1 MRAWYTIAMLAKL
14 YTFSLLGIDALPVE
28 VEVDVSPGALPKT
41 LLVGLPEQAVKES
54 THRIERAM
62 VNSGFVRPADRVVI
76 NLAPAELPKSAGSFD
91 LPMAVGILAGSGQ
104 FKSELLDQYAIVG
117 ELALDGST
125 RPVKGA
131 LSMAM
136 AAAGG
141 RESRVK
147 SREPE
152 AIFGSRAGEVRR
164 PTMRGIIVPS
174 ANAAEAAVVE
184 GLEVIAV
191 DSLSQT
197 VAFLAGTLEI
207 EPTPSRLDQLFQELA
222 HYEEDFADVR
232 GQEMAKRAVTIAAAG
247 SHNLLMVGPPGS
259 GKTMLAKRVPTI
271 LPVLA
276 AEESVETTRIYSA
289 VGRLPAGQP
298 LLARRP
304 FRAPH
309 HTISNAGLVGG
320 GSTPTPGEISLAHN
334 GVLFLDELPEFNRQ
348 TLEVLRQPLEDG
360 HVTISRALNSTTF
373 PANFVLIASL
383 NPCPCGY
390 RNDPRR
396 ECHCNIPQIERYM
409 AKISGPLL
417 DRIDI
422 HIEVP
427 AVPFKELSAASNGTT
442 STMMRDQV
450 MAARAIQQARF
461 LNSKTRQ
468 NAQMTTREIRQHC
481 HLDEAGTNLLRSSI
495 QEMGLSARAHDK
507 ILRVARTIADLDSS
521 AEIRPEHLNEAV
533 NYRMLDRQFWS

>member
-1 MRAWYTIAMLAKL
+1 
-14 YTFSLLGIDALPVE
+14 
-28 VEVDVSPGALPKT
+28 VDVSPGALPKT
-41 LLVGLPEQAVKES
+41 VLVGLPEQAVKES

-62 VNSGFVRPADRVVI
+62 VNSGFVLPQDRVVI
-76 NLAPAELPKSAGSFD
+76 NVAPAELPKSAGSFD
-91 LPMAVGILAGSGQ
+91 LPIAVGILAGSGQ

-117 ELALDGST
+117 ELALDGTT

-136 AAAGG
+136 AAANVVG
-141 RESRVK
+141 RTILSVSAESTDRIV
-147 SREPE
+147 
-152 AIFGSRAGEVRR
+152 R
-164 PTMRGIIVPS
+164 PTLRGIIVPS
-174 ANAAEAAVVE
+174 ANAGEAAVVE
-184 GLEVIAV
+184 NLDVIAV
-191 DSLSQT
+191 DSLAQT
-197 VAFLAGTLEI
+197 VAFLTGELDI
-207 EPTPSRLDQLFQELA
+207 EPTPSRLDELFQELS

-271 LPVLA
+271 LPVLS

-334 GVLFLDELPEFNRQ
+334 GVLFLDELPEFNRT

-396 ECHCNIPQIERYM
+396 DCHCTVPQIERYM

-417 DRIDI
+417 DRIDL

-427 AVPFKELSAASNGTT
+427 AVPFKELSASQGGTS
-442 STMMRDQV
+442 STAMRDQV
-450 MAARAIQQARF
+450 MAARAVQEARF
-461 LNSKTRQ
+461 LKSKTRR
-468 NAQMTTREIRQHC
+468 NAQMSTREIRQHC
-481 HLDEAGTNLLRSSI
+481 QLSEPGMNLLRTSI

-507 ILRVARTIADLDSS
+507 VLRVARTIADLDGR
-521 AEIRPEHLNEAV
+521 ADIHPEHVSEAV

>member
-1 MRAWYTIAMLAKL
+1 MLAKL
-14 YTFSLLGIDALPVE
+14 HTFSLLGIDALPVE

-62 VNSGFVRPADRVVI
+62 VNSGFVRPQDRAVI

-91 LPMAVGILAGSGQ
+91 LPIAVGILAGSGQ
-104 FKSELLDQYAIVG
+104 LKSELFDQYAIVG

-136 AAAGG
+136 AAASGATAG
-141 RESRVK
+141 LSSSGLRASGSALLDEPAAAHSSRK
-147 SREPE
+147 L
-152 AIFGSRAGEVRR
+152 
-164 PTMRGIIVPS
+164 RGIIVPS
-174 ANAAEAAVVE
+174 SNAAEAAVVE
-184 GLEVIAV
+184 NLDVIAV
-191 DSLSQT
+191 DSLAQT
-197 VAFLAGTLEI
+197 VAFLTGELEI
-207 EPTPSRLDQLFQELA
+207 EPAPSRLNELFQELS

-247 SHNLLMVGPPGS
+247 GHNLLMVGPPGS
-259 GKTMLAKRVPTI
+259 GNTMLAKRLPTI
-271 LPVLA
+271 LPVLS

-320 GSTPTPGEISLAHN
+320 GSTPTPGEISLSHN
-334 GVLFLDELPEFNRQ
+334 GVLFLDELPEFNRT

-396 ECHCNIPQIERYM
+396 ECHCTVPQIERYM

-417 DRIDI
+417 DRIDL

-427 AVPFKELSAASNGTT
+427 AVPFKELSASQSGTT
-442 STMMRDQV
+442 SAVMRDHV
-450 MAARAIQQARF
+450 MSARAVQEARF
-461 LNSKTRQ
+461 LQSKTRR
-468 NAQMTTREIRQHC
+468 NAQMSTREIRQHC
-481 HLDEAGTNLLRSSI
+481 QLNEAGMNHLRTSI
-495 QEMGLSARAHDK
+495 QELGLSARAHDK
-507 ILRVARTIADLDSS
+507 VLRVARTIADLDGR
-521 AEIRPEHLNEAV
+521 AEIQPEHVSEAV

>member
-1 MRAWYTIAMLAKL
+1 MLAKL
-14 YTFSLLGIDALPVE
+14 QTFSLLGIDALPVE
-28 VEVDVSPGALPKT
+28 VEVDVSPGAIPKT
-41 LLVGLPEQAVKES
+41 VLVGLPEQAVKES

-91 LPMAVGILAGSGQ
+91 LPIAVGILAGSGQ
-104 FKSELLDQYAIVG
+104 FKSDLLSEYAIVG

-136 AAAGG
+136 AAASRDRGARNEQ
-141 RESRVK
+141 RENSV
-147 SREPE
+147 
-152 AIFGSRAGEVRR
+152 SRASLLA
-164 PTMRGIIVPS
+164 PYSSSLRGIIVSS

-184 GLEVIAV
+184 GLEVIPV

-197 VAFLAGTLEI
+197 IAFLAGNLDI
-207 EPTPSRLDQLFQELA
+207 APTPSRLTELFEELS

-247 SHNLLMVGPPGS
+247 GHNLLMVGPPGS

-271 LPVLA
+271 LPVLSA
-276 AEESVETTRIYSA
+276 DESVETTRIYSA
-289 VGRLPAGQP
+289 VGRLAAGQP

-334 GVLFLDELPEFNRQ
+334 GVLFLDELPEFNRT

-373 PANFVLIASL
+373 PADFVLIASL

-396 ECHCNIPQIERYM
+396 ECHCSVPQIERYM

-427 AVPFKELSAASNGTT
+427 AVPFKELSSTGNGTS
-442 STMMRDQV
+442 STVMRDHV
-450 MAARAIQQARF
+450 MAARAVQKARF
-461 LNSKTRQ
+461 LGSRTRQ
-468 NAQMTTREIRQHC
+468 NAQMSTREIRQHC
-481 HLDEAGTNLLRSSI
+481 QLNDAGTNLLRSSI

-507 ILRVARTIADLDSS
+507 ILRVARTIADLEGA
-521 AEIRPEHLNEAV
+521 AEILAEHVSEAV

>member
-1 MRAWYTIAMLAKL
+1 
-14 YTFSLLGIDALPVE
+14 
-28 VEVDVSPGALPKT
+28 
-41 LLVGLPEQAVKES
+41 
-54 THRIERAM
+54 
-62 VNSGFVRPADRVVI
+62 
-76 NLAPAELPKSAGSFD
+76 
-91 LPMAVGILAGSGQ
+91 
-104 FKSELLDQYAIVG
+104 
-117 ELALDGST
+117 
-125 RPVKGA
+125 
-131 LSMAM
+131 
-136 AAAGG
+136 
-141 RESRVK
+141 
-147 SREPE
+147 
-152 AIFGSRAGEVRR
+152 
-164 PTMRGIIVPS
+164 
-174 ANAAEAAVVE
+174 
-184 GLEVIAV
+184 VIAV
-191 DSLSQT
+191 DSLAQT
-197 VAFLAGTLEI
+197 VAFLSGALEI
-207 EPTPSRLDQLFQELA
+207 EPAPSRLDELFQELS

-271 LPVLA
+271 LPVLS

-289 VGRLPAGQP
+289 VGRLAAGQP

-334 GVLFLDELPEFNRQ
+334 GVLFLDELPEFNRT

-396 ECHCNIPQIERYM
+396 ECHCTVPQIERYM

-417 DRIDI
+417 DRIDL

-427 AVPFKELSAASNGTT
+427 AVPFKELSGPRDGTT
-442 STMMRDQV
+442 SALMRDHV
-450 MAARAIQQARF
+450 MSARAVQEARF

-468 NAQMTTREIRQHC
+468 NAQMSTREIRQHC
-481 HLDEAGTNLLRSSI
+481 QLNDAGMNLLRTSI
-495 QEMGLSARAHDK
+495 QDMGLSARAHDK
-507 ILRVARTIADLDSS
+507 ILRVARTIADLDGR
-521 AEIRPEHLNEAV
+521 AEILSEHVSEAV

>member
-1 MRAWYTIAMLAKL
+1 MLAKL
-14 YTFSLLGIDALPVE
+14 HTFSLLGIDALPVE
-28 VEVDVSPGALPKT
+28 VEVDVSPGAIPKT

-54 THRIERAM
+54 THRIERAI
-62 VNSGFVRPADRVVI
+62 VNSGFVRPQDRVVI

-104 FKSELLDQYAIVG
+104 FKSDLLQEYAIVG

-125 RPVKGA
+125 RPIKGA

-136 AAAGG
+136 AAATHSA
-141 RESRVK
+141 ESQSSLLAPRLA
-147 SREPE
+147 RL
-152 AIFGSRAGEVRR
+152 
-164 PTMRGIIVPS
+164 RGIIVPT

-184 GLEVIAV
+184 ELEVIAV

-197 VAFLAGTLEI
+197 IAFLAGQLDI
-207 EPTPSRLDQLFQELA
+207 APTPSRLDQLFQELS

-247 SHNLLMVGPPGS
+247 GHNLLMVGPPGS

-271 LPVLA
+271 LPVLSA
-276 AEESVETTRIYSA
+276 DESVETTRIYSA

-334 GVLFLDELPEFNRQ
+334 GVLFLDELPEFNRT

-373 PANFVLIASL
+373 PATFVLIASL

-396 ECHCNIPQIERYM
+396 DCHCTVPQIERYM

-417 DRIDI
+417 DRIDL

-427 AVPFKELSAASNGTT
+427 AVPFKELSGSQDGTT
-442 STMMRDQV
+442 STAMRQHV
-450 MAARAIQQARF
+450 MAARAVQAARF
-461 LNSKTRQ
+461 LSSRTRQ

-481 HLDEAGTNLLRSSI
+481 QLNDAGTNLLRQSI

-507 ILRVARTIADLDSS
+507 ILRVARTIADLDNSHEIN
-521 AEIRPEHLNEAV
+521 AEHVSEAV